1 VRRGHGGG
9 SEREVVVAW
18 RARRVVDLNAADA
31 IRARRRLT
39 ESVLRAAREEVT
51 KSSERGWEEMER
63 PEKSKSKLLIM
74 AVAGAG
80 GVGAWL

>member
-1 VRRGHGGG
+1 MRRGHGGG

-51 KSSERGWEEMER
+51 KSSERGWEEMPKER
-63 PEKSKSKLLIM
+63 SGRRSRSC
-74 AVAGAG
+74 
-80 GVGAWL
+80 